1 MSFII
6 DFNNELKTITSGIPG
21 EVTCIDAIIKALKN
35 GNYPNVMAKKLHQR
49 KCTFSAKGMNPSREI
64 CDIFLILR
72 YKDYYRFTFIQ
83 NKSRIKHIYNGLDN
97 FTIDAGQHYLLV
109 NTPPF
114 TYNNV
119 TYNVLTNSV
128 FDTVTSYSVFY
139 KNSNGDIDFDFSSAN
154 SCVCSNCN
162 SFSCCNF
169 RKKQHCTASHKHWLN
184 TKIFKNQFN
193 DFISLGNI
201 QDIESNLHFGE
212 VVKADD
218 EKFTEL
224 SALIFNVGGKH
235 ISHFLGIDAISAEYM
250 SPQASDDEVKNGE
263 IPEVKFRSIVAIDM
277 RY

>member
-1 MSFII
+1 MSFIN

-21 EVTCIDAIIKALKN
+21 EVQCIDAIIKALKN
-35 GNYPNVMAKKLHQR
+35 GNYPYVMAKKIHQR
-49 KCTFSAKGMNPSREI
+49 ICTFSAKGMNPLREI

-83 NKSRIKHIYNGLDN
+83 NKSRIKYRYNGLDQ

-139 KNSNGDIDFDFSSAN
+139 KNSNGDIDFDFSSAK
-154 SCVCSNCN
+154 SCVCSGCN

-169 RKKQHCTASHKHWLN
+169 SKKQHCTASHKHKVN
-184 TKIFKNQFN
+184 THIFKKKFY

-201 QDIESNLHFGE
+201 HSIESNLHFGE

-218 EKFTEL
+218 AKFKEL
-224 SALIFNVGGKH
+224 SALIFNVGGAR
-235 ISHFLGIDAISAEYM
+235 IADFLGIDSISAEYM
-250 SPQASDDEVKNGE
+250 SPQANGDEAKNSE
-263 IPEVKFRSIVAIDM
+263 ISAVKFRSIVAIDM
-277 RY
+277 RG